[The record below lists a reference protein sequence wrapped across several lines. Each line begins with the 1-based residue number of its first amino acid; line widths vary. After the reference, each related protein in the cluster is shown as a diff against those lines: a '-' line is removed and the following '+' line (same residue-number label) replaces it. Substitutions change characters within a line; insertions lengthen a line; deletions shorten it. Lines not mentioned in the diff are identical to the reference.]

1 MSAYLDA
8 SAVVKL
14 VDREAESDALRRY
27 LIDQPDGRAVS
38 CALVETEA
46 RRAAMRKGVSQA
58 QVTAVLDRLDLADI
72 DRALLT
78 EAGLLPGP
86 HLRALDALH
95 IAAAIRSGES
105 AFVTYDERQAH
116 AAREC
121 GLHVISPV

>member
-14 VDREAESDALRRY
+14 VDREAESDALRQY
-27 LIDQPDGRAVS
+27 LIDGRDGRAIS
-38 CALVETEA
+38 SAFVETEM
-46 RRAAMRKGVSQA
+46 RRAAMRKGVSQT
-58 QVTAVLDRLDLADI
+58 QVTTVLDRLDLADI
-72 DRALLT
+72 DRALFT

-95 IAAAIRSGES
+95 IAAAIRSEGS
-105 AFVTYDERQAH
+105 TFVTYDKRQAD

-121 GLHVISPV
+121 GLHVVSPA